1 MVDVIDA
8 MQVPRFDADTL
19 ANPDK
24 ELRSVFDQYGVLLVE
39 GFLEADDLVLLI

>member
-8 MQVPRFDADTL
+8 MQVPRDVDM

-24 ELRSVFDQYGVLLVE
+24 ELRSVFDQYGVRSK
-39 GFLEADDLVLLI
+39 GSSRRTIAFK